1 MSDPLLMDVGTKPRE
16 EAVTKPPTR
25 WKNWWRAAKPIDTQ
39 RNGVV
44 EGDFP
49 GSMTFWSREDAERQ
63 AREDMAREV
72 FYALD
77 RGVEYLGAYPDGA
90 TP

>member
-1 MSDPLLMDVGTKPRE
+1 MSDPLLMEEAKPRE
-16 EAVTKPPTR
+16 ETVTKPPTR

-63 AREDMAREV
+63 AREDMASQV
-72 FYALD
+72 FYVLD
-77 RGVEYLGAYPDGA
+77 RGVEYLGACLSGFHP
-90 TP
+90 